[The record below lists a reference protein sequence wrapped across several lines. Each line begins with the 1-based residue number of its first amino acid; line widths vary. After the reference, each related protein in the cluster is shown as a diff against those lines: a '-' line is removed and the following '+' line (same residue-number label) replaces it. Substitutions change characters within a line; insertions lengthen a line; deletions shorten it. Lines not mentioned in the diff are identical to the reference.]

1 MFQRYNQYIQRYED
15 NYRDRDAFTLILFAD
30 LSRKLQELDDIKD
43 LISNA
48 EYEALLSCL
57 MPPPVTLQTEKND
70 YSEQYKCQCGN
81 AYLDNKRL
89 CYLFLLIIRVIGHHF
104 QCFF

>member
-1 MFQRYNQYIQRYED
+1 MLQRYNQYIQHYED

-48 EYEALLSCL
+48 EYEA
-57 MPPPVTLQTEKND
+57 
-70 YSEQYKCQCGN
+70 
-81 AYLDNKRL
+81 
-89 CYLFLLIIRVIGHHF
+89 
-104 QCFF
+104 